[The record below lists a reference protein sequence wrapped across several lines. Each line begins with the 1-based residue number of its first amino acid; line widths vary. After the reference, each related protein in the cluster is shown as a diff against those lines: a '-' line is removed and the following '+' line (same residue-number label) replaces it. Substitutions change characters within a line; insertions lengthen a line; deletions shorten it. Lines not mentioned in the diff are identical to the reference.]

1 MIPRYS
7 IWHNRSSPCRCPLK
21 QHSESTI
28 ISYLIYYCTENYRK
42 TEHSYIVMQLQR
54 QSNIE
59 LLMIFAIIMV
69 VMEHFIRQSSLL
81 ASATE
86 ANGIIN
92 AFLGSGGRI
101 AVNIFLLIGSWFM
114 VDTTIRPIKA
124 SILGVGISVL
134 ITASLLTFQ
143 EQNCLLQSNAGL
155 RKVM

>member
-1 MIPRYS
+1 M
-7 IWHNRSSPCRCPLK
+7 
-21 QHSESTI
+21 
-28 ISYLIYYCTENYRK
+28 
-42 TEHSYIVMQLQR
+42 
-54 QSNIE
+54 
-59 LLMIFAIIMV
+59 
-69 VMEHFIRQSSLL
+69 

-134 ITASLLTFQ
+134 ITASLLDIPREKLFAAI
-143 EQNCLLQSNAGL
+143 EGRIAKGHV
-155 RKVM
+155 K